1 MVSMNHI
8 LLKKYADLIVKTG
21 VNIQQGQTLVI
32 FSPIECASFA
42 RTIGE
47 VAYQAGAR
55 DVVIQ
60 YKDELF
66 SKMRFLQAPE
76 EVFEEFPAWQ
86 KEFYLSYVKQGA
98 AFVSIAA
105 SDPELLKDVN
115 PDRVAKVQ
123 KASSTALKEYRERL
137 MSNKNT
143 WCVVSIPT
151 ASWAKKVFPQLPE
164 DEAIEALWDAIFKT
178 VRVEAED
185 PVAAWNQHKQNLKN
199 SAEFLNNH
207 QFKFLRYKNS
217 LGTDLEIEL
226 PSNHIW
232 LGGSEYTPEGVEFI
246 ANMPT
251 EEVFTLPKKTGANGI
266 VVSSMP
272 LNYNGNLIENF
283 SLTFKA
289 GKIIEFT
296 AEKGY
301 EVLKKLIETDEGSC
315 YLGEVAL
322 VPYDSPISNAKILY
336 FNTLFDENASCHLAI
351 GKAYPVCIKDGK
363 NMSKEELDKL
373 EVNDSLTH
381 VDFMIGTEDL
391 EIIGVTEAGVEIP
404 VFQKGNFSK
413 K

>member
-1 MVSMNHI
+1 MDHI
-8 LLKKYADLIVKTG
+8 LLEKYADLIVKTG

-32 FSPIECASFA
+32 FSPIECAPFA
-42 RTIGE
+42 RTIAE
-47 VAYQAGAR
+47 VAYQTGAR
-55 DVVIQ
+55 DVVISW
-60 YKDELF
+60 KDELF
-66 SKMRFLQAPE
+66 SKIRFLQAPE
-76 EVFEEFPAWQ
+76 EVFEEFPEWQ
-86 KEFYLSYVKQGA
+86 KAFYTSYVKEGA
-98 AFVSIAA
+98 AFISIAA

-123 KASSTALKEYRERL
+123 KTSNIALKEYRERL

-151 ASWAKKVFPQLPE
+151 QSWAKKVFPHLSE
-164 DEAIEALWDAIFKT
+164 DEAIKALWEAIFKT
-178 VRVEAED
+178 VRVEEED
-185 PVAAWNQHKQNLKN
+185 PVAAWDQHKKNLKV

-217 LGTDLEIEL
+217 LGTELEIEL
-226 PSNHIW
+226 PADHIW
-232 LGGSEYTPEGVEFI
+232 LGGSEYTTEGIEFI

-283 SLTFKA
+283 SLTFKK
-289 GKIIEFT
+289 GKVVEFT

-301 EVLKKLIETDEGSC
+301 EVLKKLIETDEGSA

-351 GKAYPVCIKDGK
+351 GKAYPICIKDGK
-363 NMSKEELDKL
+363 NMSKEELDQL
-373 EVNDSLTH
+373 GVNDSLTH
-381 VDFMIGTEDL
+381 VDFMIGTHDL
-391 EIIGVTEAGVEIP
+391 EIIGVTSAGKEIP
-404 VFQKGNFSK
+404 VFKNGNFAF
-413 K
+413 

>member
-1 MVSMNHI
+1 MNEI
-8 LLKKYADLIVKTG
+8 LLKKYADLVVKTG

-32 FSPIECASFA
+32 FSPIECAPFA
-42 RTIGE
+42 RTIAE
-47 VAYQAGAR
+47 VAYQSGAR
-55 DVVIQ
+55 DVVIN

-66 SKMRFLQAPE
+66 SKIRFMQAPE
-76 EVFEEFPAWQ
+76 EVFEEFPEWQ
-86 KEFYLSYVKQGA
+86 KEFYTSYVKQGA
-98 AFVSIAA
+98 AFISIAA
-105 SDPELLKDVN
+105 TDPELLKDVS
-115 PDRVAKVQ
+115 PERVAKVQ
-123 KASSTALKEYRERL
+123 KTSNIALKEYRERL

-151 ASWAKKVFPQLPE
+151 LSWAKKVFPKLTE
-164 DEAIEALWDAIFKT
+164 NEAVEALWEAIFNT
-178 VRVEAED
+178 VRVGDENPVTAWAE
-185 PVAAWNQHKQNLKN
+185 HKKNLKA

-226 PSNHIW
+226 PEEHIW

-266 VVSSMP
+266 AVSSMP

-289 GKIIEFT
+289 GKIVEFT

-301 EVLKKLIETDEGSC
+301 EVLKKLIETDEGSH

-351 GKAYPVCIKDGK
+351 GKAYPVCIKNGK
-363 NMSKEELDKL
+363 NMSKEELDQL

-381 VDFMIGTEDL
+381 VDFMIGTKDL
-391 EIIGVTEAGVEIP
+391 EIIGITMSGKEIP
-404 VFQKGNFSK
+404 VFKNGNFAF
-413 K
+413 

>member
-1 MVSMNHI
+1 MNHT
-8 LLKKYADLIVKTG
+8 LLEKYASLIVKTG
-21 VNIQQGQTLVI
+21 VNIQKGQTLVI
-32 FSPIECASFA
+32 FSPIECAPFA
-42 RTIGE
+42 RMISQI
-47 VAYQAGAR
+47 AYQEEAR

-60 YKDELF
+60 WKDELF
-66 SKMRFLQAPE
+66 SKIRFLHAPE
-76 EVFEEFPAWQ
+76 EVFEEFPEWQ

-98 AFVSIAA
+98 AFVNIAA

-123 KASSTALKEYRERL
+123 KASNVALQEYRERL

-151 ASWAKKVFPQLPE
+151 KSWAKKVFPDVSE
-164 DEAIEALWDAIFKT
+164 DEAVEELWEAIFKT
-178 VRVEAED
+178 VRVDTED
-185 PVAAWNQHKQNLKN
+185 PIVSWNQHKEHLKG
-199 SAEFLNNH
+199 SSSFLNSH
-207 QFKFLRYKNS
+207 QFRFLRYKNS

-226 PSNHIW
+226 PEDHIW
-232 LGGSEYTPEGVEFI
+232 LGGSEYTPEGIEFI

-251 EEVFTLPKKTGANGI
+251 EEIFTLPKKTGANGT

-272 LNYNGNLIENF
+272 LNYNGNLIDKF
-283 SLTFKA
+283 SLTFKG
-289 GKIIEFT
+289 GKIVDFT

-301 EVLKKLIETDEGSC
+301 EVLKKLIETDEGSH

-351 GKAYPVCIKDGK
+351 GKAYPICIKNGE
-363 NMSKEELDKL
+363 NMSKAELDQL

-381 VDFMIGTEDL
+381 VDFMIGTQDL
-391 EIIGVTEAGVEIP
+391 EIMGITAEGTEIP
-404 VFQKGNFSK
+404 VFKNGNFAF
-413 K
+413 

>member
-1 MVSMNHI
+1 MNTI
-8 LLKKYADLIVKTG
+8 LLEKYATLIVKTG

-32 FSPIECASFA
+32 FSPIECAPFV
-42 RTIGE
+42 RTIAE
-47 VAYQAGAR
+47 MAYQTGAR
-55 DVVIQ
+55 DVVISW
-60 YKDELF
+60 KDELF

-76 EVFEEFPAWQ
+76 EVFEEFPEWQ

-98 AFVSIAA
+98 AFISIAA
-105 SDPELLKDVN
+105 SDPELLKDVS

-123 KASSTALKEYRERL
+123 KTSNIALQEYRERL
-137 MSNKNT
+137 MSNKNA

-151 ASWAKKVFPQLPE
+151 ASWAKKVFPHLRE
-164 DEAIEALWDAIFKT
+164 NEAVEALWDAIFKT
-178 VRVEAED
+178 VRVDAKD
-185 PVAAWNQHKQNLKN
+185 PVGAWNQHKKNLKV
-199 SAEFLNNH
+199 SAQFLNDH
-207 QFKFLRYKNS
+207 QFKYLRYKNS
-217 LGTDLEIEL
+217 LGTELEIEL
-226 PSNHIW
+226 PEGHIW

-272 LNYNGNLIENF
+272 LNYNGNLIDKF
-283 SLTFKA
+283 SLTFKE

-301 EVLKKLIETDEGSC
+301 EVLKKLIETDEGSY

-351 GKAYPVCIKDGK
+351 GKAYPVCIKEGK

-373 EVNDSLTH
+373 GVNDSLTH

-391 EIIGVTEAGVEIP
+391 EIIGIKGSGEEIS
-404 VFQKGNFSK
+404 VFKNGNFAF
-413 K
+413 